1 MNNITFIE
9 NTTQLNSKNIIATI
23 RLLEEGATIPF
34 ISRYRKEATGGLDEV
49 EIGNVKSA
57 KESFEKISL
66 RKETILSAIESQ
78 DKLTSE
84 LAEKIEKTFN
94 LNELEDLYLP
104 FKQKRKTR
112 GDKAKELGLEPLAK
126 LIMVQKDEQPE
137 QTTQRFVKGKVESVD
152 EAIQGAKD
160 IIAEW
165 VNEHLAFRNK
175 LRFQYQV
182 RGMLTSKVIKTK
194 KEDAE
199 KYQNYFDFSELL
211 KKSPSYRFLAIY
223 RASNEG
229 LLRMKIAID
238 SEEVNRLIE
247 RFFVRT
253 SNKSSDIVRE
263 ACEDAYKRLLHPALE
278 NEAVQEKKT
287 LADQDAIKVFS
298 NNLRQLLLA
307 PPLGQKRILAIDP
320 GYRSG
325 CKVVCL
331 DASGALL
338 TNLNIYPHAPQN
350 EMSQAKNKLFQ
361 LIQTYKIEAIAIG
374 NGTASRETENM
385 VKHMRFDTDMQV
397 FVVSEDGASVYSA
410 SSIAREEFPEY
421 DVTVRGA
428 VSIGRRLMDPL
439 SELVKIDPKS
449 IGVGQY
455 QHEVNQTLL
464 KESLDEVTVSCVNQ
478 VGVEL
483 NTASPYLLSYVS
495 GLGNQLAQNIVTYR
509 SENGPFKSRAELKK
523 VPRLGAKAYEQCAGF
538 LRINDSKNPLDRSGV
553 HPEAYANVTKM
564 AKSLGLTIPELIGN
578 TEVLKTLKQTDFPYF
593 DPYTFKDVI
602 AELQKPGRD
611 PRKSI
616 KTLAFDESINSIED
630 LFVGKKLNGIV
641 TNITNFGAFVNIGI
655 KENGLIHKSNLAD
668 TYVENPADFIN
679 LHEHVNVEVIT
690 LDKDRKRIGLSRI
703 K

>member
-1 MNNITFIE
+1 MDCVSFIE
-9 NTTQLNSKNIIATI
+9 NFTQLNSKNINATL

-34 ISRYRKEATGGLDEV
+34 ISRYRKEATGGFDEV
-49 EIGNVKSA
+49 EISNIKNA
-57 KESFEKISL
+57 KESFDKIIQ
-66 RKETILSAIESQ
+66 RKDTIKSAIESQ
-78 DKLTSE
+78 DQLTQE
-84 LAEKIEKTFN
+84 LADKIEKTFD

-126 LIMVQKDEQPE
+126 LVMVQKDEQPE
-137 QTTQRFVKGKVESVD
+137 QTAQRFVKGKVESVD

-223 RASNEG
+223 RASKEG

-253 SNKSSDIVRE
+253 SNKSSDVVRE

-278 NEAVQEKKT
+278 NEAIQEKKT

-385 VKHMRFDTDMQV
+385 VKHMRFDSDMQV

-455 QHEVNQTLL
+455 QHEVNQILL

-509 SENGPFKSRAELKK
+509 YENGPFKSRAELKK
-523 VPRLGAKAYEQCAGF
+523 VPRLGAKAFEQCAGF

-616 KTLAFDESINSIED
+616 KTLAFDETVNSIED

-641 TNITNFGAFVNIGI
+641 TNITNFGAFINIGI

-668 TYVENPADFIN
+668 TFVENPADFIA

-690 LDKDRKRIGLSRI
+690 LDKDRKRIGLKRI
-703 K
+703 

>member
-126 LIMVQKDEQPE
+126 LIIVQKDEQPE
-137 QTTQRFVKGKVESVD
+137 QTAQRFVKEKVESVD
-152 EAIQGAKD
+152 EAIQGAQD

-182 RGMLTSKVIKTK
+182 RGMLISKVIKTK

-278 NEAVQEKKT
+278 NEAIQEKKT

-690 LDKDRKRIGLSRI
+690 LDKDRKRIGLSLI

>member
-137 QTTQRFVKGKVESVD
+137 QTAQRFVKEKVESVD
-152 EAIQGAKD
+152 EAIQGAQD

-263 ACEDAYKRLLHPALE
+263 ACEDAFKRLLHPALE

>member
-9 NTTQLNSKNIIATI
+9 NATQLNSKNINATL

-49 EIGNVKSA
+49 EISNIKNA
-57 KESFEKISL
+57 KESFDKIIQ
-66 RKETILSAIESQ
+66 RKETIKSAIESQ
-78 DKLTSE
+78 DQLTQE
-84 LAEKIEKTFN
+84 LADKIEKTFD

-137 QTTQRFVKGKVESVD
+137 QTAQRFVKGKVESVD

-223 RASNEG
+223 RASKEG

-247 RFFVRT
+247 RFFVRA

-263 ACEDAYKRLLHPALE
+263 SCEDAYKRLLHPALE
-278 NEAVQEKKT
+278 NEAIQEKKT

-338 TNLNIYPHAPQN
+338 TNINIYPHAPQN

-455 QHEVNQTLL
+455 QYEVNQTLL

-523 VPRLGAKAYEQCAGF
+523 VPRLGAKAFEQCAGF

-578 TEVLKTLKQTDFPYF
+578 TEVLKTLKQTDLPYF

-616 KTLAFDESINSIED
+616 KTLAFDETVNSIED
-630 LFVGKKLNGIV
+630 LFIGKKLNGIV

-668 TYVENPADFIN
+668 TFVENPADFIA

-690 LDKDRKRIGLSRI
+690 LDKDRKRIGLKKI
-703 K
+703 

>member
-9 NTTQLNSKNIIATI
+9 NATQLNSKNINATL

-49 EIGNVKSA
+49 EISNIKSA
-57 KESFEKISL
+57 KESFDKIVL
-66 RKETILSAIESQ
+66 RKETIKSAIESQ
-78 DKLTSE
+78 DQLTQE
-84 LAEKIEKTFN
+84 LADKIEKTFD

-137 QTTQRFVKGKVESVD
+137 QTAQRFVKGKIESVD

-223 RASNEG
+223 RASKEG

-263 ACEDAYKRLLHPALE
+263 ACEDAFKRLLHPALE
-278 NEAVQEKKT
+278 NEAIQEKKT

-509 SENGPFKSRAELKK
+509 SENGPFQSRAELKK
-523 VPRLGAKAYEQCAGF
+523 VPRLGAKAFEQCAGF

-564 AKSLGLTIPELIGN
+564 AKSLGLSITELIGN

-616 KTLAFDESINSIED
+616 KTLTFDETVNSIED

-668 TYVENPADFIN
+668 TFVENPSDFIA

-690 LDKDRKRIGLSRI
+690 LDKDRKRIGLKKI
-703 K
+703 

>member
-1 MNNITFIE
+1 MNNIIFIE
-9 NTTQLNSKNIIATI
+9 NATQLNSKNINATL

-49 EIGNVKSA
+49 EISNIKSA
-57 KESFEKISL
+57 KESFDKIVL
-66 RKETILSAIESQ
+66 RKETIKSAIESQ
-78 DKLTSE
+78 DQLTQE
-84 LAEKIEKTFN
+84 LADKIEKTFD

-137 QTTQRFVKGKVESVD
+137 QTAQRFVKGKIESVD
-152 EAIQGAKD
+152 EAIQGTKD

-223 RASNEG
+223 RASKEG

-278 NEAVQEKKT
+278 NEAIQEKKT

-509 SENGPFKSRAELKK
+509 SENGPFQSRAELKK
-523 VPRLGAKAYEQCAGF
+523 VPRLGAKAFEQCAGF

-564 AKSLGLTIPELIGN
+564 AKSLGLSIPELIGN

-593 DPYTFKDVI
+593 DLYTFKDVI

-616 KTLAFDESINSIED
+616 KTLAFDETVNSIED

-668 TYVENPADFIN
+668 TFVENPADFIA

-690 LDKDRKRIGLSRI
+690 LDKDRKRIGLKRI
-703 K
+703 

>member
-1 MNNITFIE
+1 MDCVSFIE
-9 NTTQLNSKNIIATI
+9 NFTQLNSKNINATL

-49 EIGNVKSA
+49 EIINIKSA
-57 KESFEKISL
+57 KESFDKIVL
-66 RKETILSAIESQ
+66 RKDTIKSAIESQ
-78 DKLTSE
+78 DQLTQE
-84 LAEKIEKTFN
+84 LADKIEETFD

-137 QTTQRFVKGKVESVD
+137 QTAQRFVKGKVECVD

-223 RASNEG
+223 RASKEG

-253 SNKSSDIVRE
+253 SNKSSDIVTE

-278 NEAVQEKKT
+278 NEAIQEKKT

-361 LIQTYKIEAIAIG
+361 LIQTYKIEAVAIG

-464 KESLDEVTVSCVNQ
+464 KESLDEVTASCVNQ

-523 VPRLGAKAYEQCAGF
+523 VPRLGAKAFEQCAGF

-616 KTLAFDESINSIED
+616 KTLAFDETVNSIED

-668 TYVENPADFIN
+668 TFVENPADFIA

-690 LDKDRKRIGLSRI
+690 LDKDRKRIGLKRI
-703 K
+703 

>member
-9 NTTQLNSKNIIATI
+9 NATQLNSKNINATL

-49 EIGNVKSA
+49 EISNIKSA
-57 KESFEKISL
+57 KESFDKIVL
-66 RKETILSAIESQ
+66 RKETIKSAIESQ
-78 DKLTSE
+78 DQLTQE
-84 LAEKIEKTFN
+84 LADKIEKTFD

-137 QTTQRFVKGKVESVD
+137 QTAQRFVKGKIESVD
-152 EAIQGAKD
+152 EAIQGTKD

-223 RASNEG
+223 RASKEG

-278 NEAVQEKKT
+278 NEAIQEKKT

-509 SENGPFKSRAELKK
+509 SENGPFQSRAELKK
-523 VPRLGAKAYEQCAGF
+523 VPRLGAKAFEQCAGF

-564 AKSLGLTIPELIGN
+564 AKSLGLSIPELIGN

-593 DPYTFKDVI
+593 DLYTFKDVI

-616 KTLAFDESINSIED
+616 KTLAFDDTVNSIED

-668 TYVENPADFIN
+668 TFVENPADFIA

-690 LDKDRKRIGLSRI
+690 LDKDRKRIGLKRI
-703 K
+703 